1 MTDQTQSALLISLK
15 DSDFWPADM
24 SLNKWADLVCD
35 ELRRLDAENQ
45 RLQALLAKLQP
56 AQEPAQAGEL
66 PGYSR
71 LIKAASELIVHTFL
85 PSYIVDDYPH
95 KTMSRSKIARM
106 MEQPHDKLR
115 LLGIEVSEG
124 AKQMRAALAARKPLS
139 NAQSQLEALE
149 DLIEDLSEWSRHVIE
164 DTAPAT
170 LEKHVREVLKRHG
183 INGLEVKT

>member
-1 MTDQTQSALLISLK
+1 MTTTPQAALLISLK
-15 DSDFWPADM
+15 DSEFWPADM

-35 ELRRLDAENQ
+35 ELRRLDAEK
-45 RLQALLAKLQP
+45 QALLAKLQP